1 MVVSLRSHLIAGTV
15 AAVGAGAVALAPV
28 AATGQY
34 LPAVGVGSAAQIG
47 LVAWSNP
54 FEQLIATAEMA
65 QNYLFATYYNGGD
78 VPTPGA
84 GEANWTA
91 AGLDQTGGDVLNYL
105 LYNEIALGYYSSVG
119 LLPQGV
125 INAGPVFQQL
135 QINLFEYINIG
146 LSGLNGALNAISSGV
161 WNYPAA
167 LATAAELALQGQ
179 IPQAIAVL
187 GDAIITP
194 IVTATES
201 LFSAGVEIATSFVTK
216 LVAVVTSLPQI
227 IATFAGTAAGGAVY
241 LAQKTLSIATNWIG
255 SLASFDLEGAWN
267 VAVDGLLGP
276 IGIPGA
282 VLNLTTGAGVQ
293 TGPILNPETD
303 IIGNFV
309 PSVRTSYQA
318 GLWTIAEAL
327 AVEPAPAAA
336 VAVPAASA
344 SAARADAATTAPADD
359 TESDVSSTAS
369 GDVADTAGEDGEDS
383 AAASAPSP
391 DDTAGTD
398 PRAGAAQ
405 PGNAKA
411 AAGQHRGKRSAHR

>member
-1 MVVSLRSHLIAGTV
+1 MVISLRSHLIAGTV

-34 LPAVGVGSAAQIG
+34 LPALRVPSAAQIG

-54 FEQLIATAEMA
+54 FEQLIATAQMA
-65 QNYLFATYYNGGD
+65 QNYVFATYYNGGD

-91 AGLDQTGGDVLNYL
+91 AGFDQTGGDVLNYL
-105 LYNEIALGYYSSVG
+105 LFNQIPLGYYSNVG

-125 INAGPVFQQL
+125 TNAGPVFQQL
-135 QINLFEYINIG
+135 QINLYEYINIG
-146 LSGLNGALNAISSGV
+146 LTGLTGALDAVSSGI

-167 LATAAELALQGQ
+167 LVTAAELALQGQ
-179 IPQAIAVL
+179 IAEAIAVL
-187 GDAIITP
+187 GGAVINP

-201 LFSAGVEIATSFVTK
+201 LFGAGVEIANSFVTK
-216 LVAVVTSLPQI
+216 LVAVVSALPQI
-227 IATFAGTAAGGAVY
+227 IATFAGTAAGSAVY
-241 LAQKTLSIATNWIG
+241 LAQKSLSIATNWIG

-267 VAVDGLLGP
+267 VGVNGLLGP
-276 IGIPGA
+276 TGLPGA

-293 TGPILNPETD
+293 TGPILNPQTD

-327 AVEPAPAAA
+327 AVEPAPSAA
-336 VAVPAASA
+336 VRTPSASA
-344 SAARADAATTAPADD
+344 SASAVRADTGESETAAPGGDAPADTPATGAGQDSPATATDADAAN
-359 TESDVSSTAS
+359 SRGGS
-369 GDVADTAGEDGEDS
+369 GT
-383 AAASAPSP
+383 
-391 DDTAGTD
+391 
-398 PRAGAAQ
+398 
-405 PGNAKA
+405 AKA
-411 AAGQHRGKRSAHR
+411 VAQQSGGKRAAHR